1 MNTPSAQSVR
11 LDDAPLRT
19 MHPAYFALVMAS
31 GIVSIAA
38 DLMGM
43 NPVAQAL
50 FWFNLAAY
58 IVLWALT
65 LLRLFRFPQAMKAD
79 FLDHNR
85 CVGFFTTVVAT
96 CVLGSQCLVLYQAVN
111 AALVFAIFGIVLWIG
126 LTYTIF
132 TILTVKANKPDLATG
147 INGGWLLAVVATQ
160 AVSVVLTQ
168 WAMAVGGHDPVLF
181 LALAMWLGGGM
192 LYIWVISLIFYRYT
206 FFPFRPGDLSPPYW
220 INMGAVA
227 ITTLGGTF
235 LVLAAPQAVF
245 LTAMVPFL
253 KGFTLFFWATATWW
267 IPMLLILG
275 FWRHVYQR
283 FPVRY
288 DPLYWGAVFPLGMY
302 TAATWRLEQV
312 IALPFLQWLPRVFI
326 WLALAA
332 WCAAFVGLVRSL
344 AGGLLR
350 RNRAGAKLPR

>member
-1 MNTPSAQSVR
+1 MPT
-11 LDDAPLRT
+11 LRT
-19 MHPAYFALVMAS
+19 LNPAYFALVMAT

-38 DLMGM
+38 DLLGLA
-43 NPVAQAL
+43 PVAWAM

-65 LLRLFRFPQAMKAD
+65 IGRVIYYPRDVAAD
-79 FLDHNR
+79 FLDHTR
-85 CVGFFTTVVAT
+85 CGGFFTTVVAT
-96 CVLGSQCLVLYQAVN
+96 CVLGSQCLVLYQAVH
-111 AALVFAIFGIVLWIG
+111 AALILGIFGLVLWVG

-160 AVSVVLTQ
+160 GVSVVLTQ
-168 WAMAVGGHDPVLF
+168 WATAVGGHDAVLF
-181 LALAMWLGGGM
+181 LALVMWLGGGM
-192 LYIWVISLIFYRYT
+192 LYIWMISLIFYRYT

-227 ITTLGGTF
+227 ITTLGGAF
-235 LVLAAPQAVF
+235 LILAAPQAVF
-245 LTAMVPFL
+245 LSGMIPFL

-275 FWRHVYQR
+275 FWRHVYHR
-283 FPVRY
+283 FPLRY

-312 IALPFLQWLPRVFI
+312 IAVPFLQWLPRVFI
-326 WLALAA
+326 WIALAA
-332 WCAAFVGLVRSL
+332 WLAAFTGLVKMLIAALLARS
-344 AGGLLR
+344 R
-350 RNRAGAKLPR
+350 REPRAN